1 MRTWLDDHPHLRSP
15 PGVMSCDEIRYW
27 ISVLPSEHGWGKHC
41 LSRTLGLHNPGSMM
55 SKLKRSWIFPS
66 EQIRL
71 SRQIGR
77 IISGELVCVSM
88 PFNGKTRK
96 FEAVVADNPVPLQ
109 RPARMA
115 YDFVSGRLRWVRP
128 HVGTAPV
135 LPSFATALQNLEVW
149 EP

>member
-1 MRTWLDDHPHLRSP
+1 MRTWADDHPHLRSQP
-15 PGVMSCDEIRYW
+15 DVMSCDEIRYW
-27 ISVLPSEHGWGKHC
+27 INALTSEHGWGSHC
-41 LSRTLGLHNPGSMM
+41 LTRTLGLHNPGSMM

-71 SRQIGR
+71 SRQLKR
-77 IISGELVCVSM
+77 IISGELICVSA
-88 PFNGKTRK
+88 NNRGKASRLD
-96 FEAVVADNPVPLQ
+96 AVVADNPVPLQ
-109 RPARMA
+109 RPARLA
-115 YDFVSGRLRWVRP
+115 YDFSTGRLRWVRP